1 MWLITIISDPERSR
15 SHGQR
20 QSLGTQK
27 GPAAGLPRR
36 SRFTWR
42 RSGDGFLLHVVGE
55 QGDGVLAAELV
66 VEAADELLRVG
77 VHGLVAD
84 AFVLGR
90 VVGRIRA
97 MEQRVKL
104 AEGGGIFEV
113 LKDE

>member
-1 MWLITIISDPERSR
+1 MVDDHDHLRPRAITWPAAITR
-15 SHGQR
+15 HAA
-20 QSLGTQK
+20 K
-27 GPAAGLPRR
+27 GPAASRSAR
-36 SRFTWR
+36 SRG
-42 RSGDGFLLHVVGE
+42 GDGFLLHVVGE
-55 QGDGVLAAELV
+55 QRDGVLAAELV